1 MSIDAESVASAPSQ
15 AETPPA
21 VVAATE
27 AGVNAVDADVD
38 ADVEQPQAE
47 DNARPPI
54 NPTLTTVGAMLAT
67 AAAAWV
73 VGGVFRDF
81 NAHLVGLLGV
91 VIGGGIVLLTLRR
104 PGGSYLQFLVIPA
117 AALVGAVLVA
127 LDSHTG
133 GGLTYQISQAV
144 NSGGLLQPPIPF
156 DPGWRFILV
165 FVFALLTAGGA
176 ALGISLRRPRLG
188 VSLAVPVTMAAVLVQ
203 PASSE
208 VTTVVV
214 ALLFLTLGM
223 TLAYGAELGT
233 SGLSTA
239 AFESRRLLRGG
250 AFAGGLGVAVIGLS
264 QLGFLFPQPN
274 TNHTIPP
281 QRPQIPPLP
290 ADQVLFTYTATRTLP
305 LRVGVIDV
313 YDPKQDAW
321 LLPPYDA
328 TTLHRFEAPGA
339 VPGGTRKPVGNPI
352 VFHVVVD
359 GLTGHALPEIAFLDQ
374 VKGVHTSLTADPR
387 TGALAIADEPIYKGL
402 SYTLVGEPLPTG
414 AQVALAPKPGP
425 FYKQYLAAPP
435 PPTQVSALI
444 GKYSQLAAQK
454 GIPENDYDRLS
465 YLRRALYDNVVA
477 AGAGAPGDMTA
488 RKVGQMLD
496 GGEANPYE
504 IVEAEALLARWAG
517 IPSRIGFGY
526 FGGEKQS
533 DGSYAVHPSNGATW
547 LEAYFSGYGWYPITG
562 TPPRAKP
569 STHQQQKNQV
579 DAITINQLQL
589 IVYIPTRRITALQ
602 LFQYVQWYLLRLLP
616 IVLGVVLL
624 YAMYPWFFKLA
635 RTRQRRRWGRQV
647 GLQGRIAAA
656 YAEFRDRARDLTIG
670 DPAASPTRFL
680 AYVNDD
686 AEHEELAWLVSRAL
700 WGDLR
705 RDLRPEDADAAER
718 LATSVARRLDRAQPM
733 LNRVLARVART
744 SLREPYSTQMPN
756 PWFEISVRAGV
767 RARVHALR
775 VARRRGAMLR
785 PRRRAVVAMA
795 MSGLLITLLAT
806 CGTAAASS
814 TPLRVLPRTL
824 VPHTIGAFSFTVEK
838 VASKAFAQAGSDAE
852 VSSGVVYTIHH
863 GQATDGALEL
873 SVFKP
878 QYTIDDI
885 NDESL
890 DTVCQQDE
898 LQCVGHEIFRGM
910 QCSFGSGYFHRVYFL
925 GERAYTMVLSDQT
938 VFMWFSPHTE
948 TMSLMVLL
956 GQFPVADA
964 DDLFRAVLEF
974 QHHRTPEA
982 VPVPVIQPGPQ
993 PQLNGGPTS
1002 LQLPTNP
1009 DCQ

>member
-1 MSIDAESVASAPSQ
+1 MSIDTESVTSATGS
-15 AETPPA
+15 AEAVAPPEPE
-21 VVAATE
+21 T
-27 AGVNAVDADVD
+27 GVESGDT
-38 ADVEQPQAE
+38 EQPHAQDE
-47 DNARPPI
+47 TRPPI
-54 NPTLTTVGAMLAT
+54 NPTLTTAGAMLAS

-73 VGGVFRDF
+73 VGGIFRDF
-81 NAHLVGLLGV
+81 SAHLVGLLGV
-91 VIGGGIVLLTLRR
+91 LIGGGIVLLTMRR
-104 PGGSYLQFLVIPA
+104 PGGAYLQLLVIPA

-144 NSGGLLQPPIPF
+144 SGGGLLQPPIPF

-165 FVFALLTAGGA
+165 FVFALLTAGSA

-188 VSLAVPVTMAAVLVQ
+188 VSLAVPVAMAAVLTQ

-208 VTTVVV
+208 VATVVV
-214 ALLFLTLGM
+214 ALLLLIVGM

-233 SGLSTA
+233 SGLSSA
-239 AFESRRLLRGG
+239 AFESRRLVRGG
-250 AFAGGLGVAVIGLS
+250 AFAAGLAIAVLGLS

-290 ADQVLFTYTATRTLP
+290 VDQVLFSYTATRALP

-313 YDPKQDAW
+313 FDTKQQAW

-328 TTLHRFEAPGA
+328 STLHRFEAPGA
-339 VPGGTRKPVGNPI
+339 VPGGKATPGADPI
-352 VFHVVVD
+352 VFHIVVN
-359 GLTGHALPEIAFLDQ
+359 GLTGHALPEVAFLDQ
-374 VKGVHTSLTADPR
+374 VKDTHNALTLDPR

-414 AQVALAPKPGP
+414 AQVAKAPKPGP
-425 FYKQYLAAPP
+425 SYDQFLAAPP
-435 PPTQVSALI
+435 PPIQVSQLL
-444 GKYSQLAAQK
+444 GQYSQLAAQK
-454 GIPENDYDRLS
+454 SIAENAYDKLS
-465 YLRRALYDNVVA
+465 YLRQALYSNVVA

-488 RKVGQMLD
+488 QRVGQMLG

-526 FGGEKQS
+526 FGGERQS

-547 LEAYFSGYGWYPITG
+547 LETYFSGYGWYPITG
-562 TPPRAKP
+562 TPPKAKP

-579 DAITINQLQL
+579 NAAATDQLQL
-589 IVYIPTRRITALQ
+589 IVYIPTRRLTALQ
-602 LFQYVQWYLLRLLP
+602 LFQYVQWYLVRILP
-616 IVLGVVLL
+616 IVLGVVAL

-635 RTRQRRRWGRQV
+635 RTRQRRRWGRRL
-647 GLQGRIAAA
+647 GLHGRIAAA

-680 AYVNDD
+680 AHINDD

-718 LATSVARRLDRAQPM
+718 LAASVARRLDRAQPM
-733 LNRVLARVART
+733 LNRVLARIART

-756 PWFEISVRAGV
+756 PWFEVS
-767 RARVHALR
+767 LR
-775 VARRRGAMLR
+775 VDVRGRLRAWRTRRRRAAMLR
-785 PRRRAVVAMA
+785 PRRTALAAVS
-795 MSGLLITLLAT
+795 SGLLITLVTTCAT
-806 CGTAAASS
+806 VGASS
-814 TPLRVLPRTL
+814 APVRTLPKNL
-824 VPHTIGAFSFTVEK
+824 VPHSIGAFSFKVETD
-838 VASKAFAQAGSDAE
+838 ASKEFARAGSDAE
-852 VSSGVVYTIHH
+852 VSSGAVYTIHH

-878 QYTIDDI
+878 DYTIDDI

-890 DTVCQQDE
+890 SSTCQQDE
-898 LQCVGHEIFRGM
+898 LQCVGHQIFRGI
-910 QCSFGSGYFHRVYFL
+910 QCTFGSGYFHRLYVQ
-925 GERAYTMVLSDQT
+925 GERAYTMVLPDQT
-938 VFMWFSPHTE
+938 IFLWFPPHTE
-948 TMSLMVLL
+948 TMALMVLL
-956 GQFPVADA
+956 GEFPVANA
-964 DDLFRAVLEF
+964 NDLFRAVLDY
-974 QHHRTPEA
+974 QHHRTPQA
-982 VPVPVIQPGPQ
+982 VPVPVIQPGPHL
-993 PQLNGGPTS
+993 QLNAGPTGPK
-1002 LQLPTNP
+1002 LPTNP